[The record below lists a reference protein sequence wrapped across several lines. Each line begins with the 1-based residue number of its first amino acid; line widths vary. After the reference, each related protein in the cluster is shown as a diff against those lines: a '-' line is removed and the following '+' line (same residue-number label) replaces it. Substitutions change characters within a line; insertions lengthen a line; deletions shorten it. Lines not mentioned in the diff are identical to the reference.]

1 MISKLSIKQKLIAIM
16 LIPLIIVIL
25 LAAKLAYDSYR
36 SLENLKSLDKVV
48 ILSTKIGALVH
59 EAQKER
65 GMTAGFIGSKGV
77 KFKDDLPKQREEVN
91 KQITFLNEF
100 LSDFDKSK
108 YNDDFIKNLNSGLEK
123 LKDLQGVRNSVNSL
137 NIAAPIAIA
146 YYTDTNTLLL
156 NTLGTIVK
164 FSNSPNVTKE
174 LGSYMN
180 FLLAKERTGIERAV
194 GTNTFAQNKFTEGLK
209 ARFYTLIAEQTA
221 YLDIFSK
228 IASKDIVDF
237 YLKTVV
243 GKDIEEVEKMRKIAL
258 FSNIEEN
265 FGVEPNYWFERITNK
280 INLLKQVEDHISI
293 HLLNEINLEKDEA
306 TFHLILFSLL
316 SIFGIGITMIL
327 ARTIAFT
334 ILIDVASV
342 RAGIEEF
349 FAFINFEKDDIKL
362 IGVDSTDE
370 LGMMSKII
378 NKNIA
383 NTKANI
389 QRDRELIADTIRVA
403 NSINKGHLDQKIMV
417 NSNNPALNE
426 LKDIIN
432 EMLNTLNSN
441 ISNILTVLTSYS
453 KLDFRPRLKDNDLEG
468 IIQELEKDINILR
481 DVITQTLLDNKK
493 VGFTLKENANI
504 LSFNMQSISTAA
516 NSQAASLEETAAS
529 LEEITSNITNN
540 TQTTTKMASYGEKVK
555 ESIKIGQD
563 LANKTVSSMEDI
575 NKQALAINEA
585 IGVIDQIAFQ
595 TNILSLNAAVEAATA
610 GEAGKGF
617 AVVAQEVRNLANRS
631 AQAAKE
637 IKDIVEKASEKANN
651 GKSIATNMIDGYS
664 ELNNSISNTL
674 VTIENVATASKEQE
688 SGILQINDAI
698 NSLDASTQ
706 KNAQVAEQI
715 SNMATSIA
723 YTSNYLVTASSRTSF
738 IKDSLDKVDN
748 VDLVYDTALLKT
760 NLLKKKDEVYSKLGD
775 YKNFNVV
782 DDNSI
787 KDWLNS
793 NDNVSK
799 ISDKNLLENIKLLD
813 TTFYKNL
820 QDLVISNSNGDKPEV
835 LNEKASAVENC
846 TNEIFE
852 NLNDIKVGKK
862 S

>member
-59 EAQKER
+59 ETQKER

-77 KFKDDLPKQREEVN
+77 KFKDELPRQREEVN

-108 YNDDFIKNLNSGLEK
+108 YSDDFVKNLNSGLEK

-180 FLLAKERTGIERAV
+180 FLLSKERTGIERAV

-417 NSNNPALNE
+417 NSDNPALNE

-493 VGFTLKENANI
+493 VGITLKENANI

-516 NSQAASLEETAAS
+516 NSQAAS

-617 AVVAQEVRNLANRS
+617 AVVAGEVRNLASRS
-631 AQAAKE
+631 AEAANE
-637 IKDIVEKASEKANN
+637 IKRIVQLATSKTKEGSEIANSMIEGYTSLN
-651 GKSIATNMIDGYS
+651 ENISI
-664 ELNNSISNTL
+664 TL
-674 VTIENVATASKEQE
+674 DLIQNVTTASKEQ
-688 SGILQINDAI
+688 SIGMVQINDAV
-698 NSLDASTQ
+698 NNLDQITQ
-706 KNAQVAEQI
+706 KNAQ
-715 SNMATSIA
+715 S
-723 YTSNYLVTASSRTSF
+723 AS
-738 IKDSLDKVDN
+738 
-748 VDLVYDTALLKT
+748 
-760 NLLKKKDEVYSKLGD
+760 E
-775 YKNFNVV
+775 
-782 DDNSI
+782 
-787 KDWLNS
+787 
-793 NDNVSK
+793 
-799 ISDKNLLENIKLLD
+799 
-813 TTFYKNL
+813 
-820 QDLVISNSNGDKPEV
+820 
-835 LNEKASAVENC
+835 
-846 TNEIFE
+846 TNEIAKQTLKISNEIIEQVNSKEF
-852 NLNDIKVGKK
+852 DGK
-862 S
+862 

>member
-16 LIPLIIVIL
+16 LIPLVIVIL

-59 EAQKER
+59 ETQKER

-77 KFKDDLPKQREEVN
+77 KFKDELPRQREEVN

-108 YNDDFIKNLNSGLEK
+108 YSDDFVKNLNSGLEK

-180 FLLAKERTGIERAV
+180 FLLSKERTGIERAV
-194 GTNTFAQNKFTEGLK
+194 GTNTFVQNKFTEGLK

-221 YLDIFSK
+221 YMDIFSK

-265 FGVEPNYWFERITNK
+265 FGVDPNYWFETITNK
-280 INLLKQVEDHISI
+280 INLLKQVEDHIST

-327 ARTIAFT
+327 ARTIVFT

-493 VGFTLKENANI
+493 VGITLKENANI

-563 LANKTVSSMEDI
+563 LANKTVNSMEDI

-585 IGVIDQIAFQ
+585 IGVIDNIAFQ

-617 AVVAQEVRNLANRS
+617 AVVAQEVRNLATRS
-631 AQAAKE
+631 AEAANE
-637 IKDIVEKASEKANN
+637 IKRIVQLATSKTKEGSEIANSMIEGYTSLN
-651 GKSIATNMIDGYS
+651 ENISI
-664 ELNNSISNTL
+664 TL
-674 VTIENVATASKEQE
+674 DLIQNVTTASKEQ
-688 SGILQINDAI
+688 SVGMVQINDAV
-698 NSLDASTQ
+698 NNLDQITQ
-706 KNAQVAEQI
+706 RNAQSASEANEIAKQTLKI
-715 SNMATSIA
+715 SNEIIEQV
-723 YTSNYLVTASSRTSF
+723 N
-738 IKDSLDKVDN
+738 
-748 VDLVYDTALLKT
+748 
-760 NLLKKKDEVYSKLGD
+760 SKEFD
-775 YKNFNVV
+775 
-782 DDNSI
+782 
-787 KDWLNS
+787 
-793 NDNVSK
+793 
-799 ISDKNLLENIKLLD
+799 
-813 TTFYKNL
+813 
-820 QDLVISNSNGDKPEV
+820 
-835 LNEKASAVENC
+835 
-846 TNEIFE
+846 
-852 NLNDIKVGKK
+852 GK
-862 S
+862 

>member
-16 LIPLIIVIL
+16 LIPLVIVIL

-59 EAQKER
+59 ETQKER

-77 KFKDDLPKQREEVN
+77 KFKDELPRQREEVN

-108 YNDDFIKNLNSGLEK
+108 YSDDFVKNLNSGLEK

-137 NIAAPIAIA
+137 NISAPIAIA

-180 FLLAKERTGIERAV
+180 FLLSKERTGIERAV

-221 YLDIFSK
+221 YMDIFSK

-265 FGVEPNYWFERITNK
+265 FGVDPNYWFETITNK
-280 INLLKQVEDHISI
+280 INLLKQVEDHIST

-493 VGFTLKENANI
+493 VGITLKENANI

-555 ESIKIGQD
+555 QSIKIGQD

-585 IGVIDQIAFQ
+585 IGVIDNIAFQ

-610 GEAGKGF
+610 GEAGKGV
-617 AVVAQEVRNLANRS
+617 AVVAQEVRNLATRS
-631 AQAAKE
+631 AEAANE
-637 IKDIVEKASEKANN
+637 IKRIVQLATSKTKEGSEIANSMIEGYTSLN
-651 GKSIATNMIDGYS
+651 ENISI
-664 ELNNSISNTL
+664 TL
-674 VTIENVATASKEQE
+674 DLIQNVTTASKEQ
-688 SGILQINDAI
+688 SVGMVQINDAV
-698 NSLDASTQ
+698 NNLDQITQ
-706 KNAQVAEQI
+706 RNAQSASEANEIAKQTLKI
-715 SNMATSIA
+715 SNEIIEQV
-723 YTSNYLVTASSRTSF
+723 N
-738 IKDSLDKVDN
+738 
-748 VDLVYDTALLKT
+748 
-760 NLLKKKDEVYSKLGD
+760 SKEFD
-775 YKNFNVV
+775 
-782 DDNSI
+782 
-787 KDWLNS
+787 
-793 NDNVSK
+793 
-799 ISDKNLLENIKLLD
+799 
-813 TTFYKNL
+813 
-820 QDLVISNSNGDKPEV
+820 
-835 LNEKASAVENC
+835 
-846 TNEIFE
+846 
-852 NLNDIKVGKK
+852 GK
-862 S
+862 

>member
-16 LIPLIIVIL
+16 LIPLVIVIL

-59 EAQKER
+59 ETQKER

-77 KFKDDLPKQREEVN
+77 KFKDELPRQREEVN

-108 YNDDFIKNLNSGLEK
+108 YSDDFVKNLNSGLEK

-180 FLLAKERTGIERAV
+180 FLLSKERTGIERAV

-265 FGVEPNYWFERITNK
+265 FGVDPNYWFETITNK
-280 INLLKQVEDHISI
+280 INLLKQVEDHIST

-493 VGFTLKENANI
+493 VGITLKENANI

-585 IGVIDQIAFQ
+585 IGVIDNIAFQ

-617 AVVAQEVRNLANRS
+617 AVVAQEVRNLATRS
-631 AQAAKE
+631 AEAANE
-637 IKDIVEKASEKANN
+637 IKRIVQLATSKTKEGSEIANSMIEGYTSLN
-651 GKSIATNMIDGYS
+651 ENISI
-664 ELNNSISNTL
+664 TL
-674 VTIENVATASKEQE
+674 DLIQNVTTASKEQ
-688 SGILQINDAI
+688 SIGMVQINDAV
-698 NSLDASTQ
+698 NNLDQITQ
-706 KNAQVAEQI
+706 RNAQSASEANEIAKQTLKI
-715 SNMATSIA
+715 SNEIIEQV
-723 YTSNYLVTASSRTSF
+723 N
-738 IKDSLDKVDN
+738 
-748 VDLVYDTALLKT
+748 
-760 NLLKKKDEVYSKLGD
+760 SKEFD
-775 YKNFNVV
+775 
-782 DDNSI
+782 
-787 KDWLNS
+787 
-793 NDNVSK
+793 
-799 ISDKNLLENIKLLD
+799 
-813 TTFYKNL
+813 
-820 QDLVISNSNGDKPEV
+820 
-835 LNEKASAVENC
+835 
-846 TNEIFE
+846 
-852 NLNDIKVGKK
+852 GK
-862 S
+862 

>member
-16 LIPLIIVIL
+16 LIPLVIVIL

-59 EAQKER
+59 ETQKER

-77 KFKDDLPKQREEVN
+77 KFKDELPRQREEVN

-108 YNDDFIKNLNSGLEK
+108 YSDDFVKNLNSGLEK

-180 FLLAKERTGIERAV
+180 FLLSKERTGIERAV

-221 YLDIFSK
+221 YMDIFSK

-258 FSNIEEN
+258 FNNIEEN
-265 FGVEPNYWFERITNK
+265 FGVDPNYWFETITNK
-280 INLLKQVEDHISI
+280 INLLKQVEDHIST

-493 VGFTLKENANI
+493 VGITLKENANI

-563 LANKTVSSMEDI
+563 LANKTVNSMEDI

-617 AVVAQEVRNLANRS
+617 AVVAGEVRNLASRS
-631 AQAAKE
+631 AEAANE
-637 IKDIVEKASEKANN
+637 IKRIVQLATSKTKEGSEIANSMIEGYTSLN
-651 GKSIATNMIDGYS
+651 ENISI
-664 ELNNSISNTL
+664 TL
-674 VTIENVATASKEQE
+674 DLIQNVTTASKEQ
-688 SGILQINDAI
+688 SVGMVQINDAV
-698 NSLDASTQ
+698 NNLDQITQ
-706 KNAQVAEQI
+706 RNAQSASEANEIAKQTLKI
-715 SNMATSIA
+715 SNEIIEQV
-723 YTSNYLVTASSRTSF
+723 N
-738 IKDSLDKVDN
+738 
-748 VDLVYDTALLKT
+748 
-760 NLLKKKDEVYSKLGD
+760 SKEFD
-775 YKNFNVV
+775 
-782 DDNSI
+782 
-787 KDWLNS
+787 
-793 NDNVSK
+793 
-799 ISDKNLLENIKLLD
+799 
-813 TTFYKNL
+813 
-820 QDLVISNSNGDKPEV
+820 
-835 LNEKASAVENC
+835 
-846 TNEIFE
+846 
-852 NLNDIKVGKK
+852 GK
-862 S
+862 

>member
-16 LIPLIIVIL
+16 LIPLVIVIL

-59 EAQKER
+59 ETQKER

-77 KFKDDLPKQREEVN
+77 KFKDELPRQREEVN

-108 YNDDFIKNLNSGLEK
+108 YSDDFVKNLNSGLEK

-137 NIAAPIAIA
+137 NISAPIAIA

-180 FLLAKERTGIERAV
+180 FLLSKERTGIERAV

-221 YLDIFSK
+221 YMDIFSK

-265 FGVEPNYWFERITNK
+265 FGVDPNYWFETITNK
-280 INLLKQVEDHISI
+280 INLLKQVEDHIST

-493 VGFTLKENANI
+493 VGITLKENANI

-585 IGVIDQIAFQ
+585 IGVIDNIAFQ

-617 AVVAQEVRNLANRS
+617 AVVAQEVRNLATRS
-631 AQAAKE
+631 AEAANE
-637 IKDIVEKASEKANN
+637 IKRIVQLATSKTKEGSEIANSMIEGYTSLN
-651 GKSIATNMIDGYS
+651 ENISI
-664 ELNNSISNTL
+664 TL
-674 VTIENVATASKEQE
+674 DLIQNVTTASKEQ
-688 SGILQINDAI
+688 SVGMVQINDAV
-698 NSLDASTQ
+698 NNLDQITQ
-706 KNAQVAEQI
+706 RNAQSASEANEIAKQTLKI
-715 SNMATSIA
+715 SNEIIEQV
-723 YTSNYLVTASSRTSF
+723 N
-738 IKDSLDKVDN
+738 
-748 VDLVYDTALLKT
+748 
-760 NLLKKKDEVYSKLGD
+760 SKEFD
-775 YKNFNVV
+775 
-782 DDNSI
+782 
-787 KDWLNS
+787 
-793 NDNVSK
+793 
-799 ISDKNLLENIKLLD
+799 
-813 TTFYKNL
+813 
-820 QDLVISNSNGDKPEV
+820 
-835 LNEKASAVENC
+835 
-846 TNEIFE
+846 
-852 NLNDIKVGKK
+852 GK
-862 S
+862 

>member
-16 LIPLIIVIL
+16 LIPLVIVIL

-48 ILSTKIGALVH
+48 ILSTKIGTLVH
-59 EAQKER
+59 ETQKER

-77 KFKDDLPKQREEVN
+77 KFKDELPRQREEVN

-108 YNDDFIKNLNSGLEK
+108 YSDDFVKNLNSGLEK

-137 NIAAPIAIA
+137 NISAPIAIA

-180 FLLAKERTGIERAV
+180 FLLSKERTGIERAV

-265 FGVEPNYWFERITNK
+265 FGVDPNYWFETITNK
-280 INLLKQVEDHISI
+280 INLLKQVEDHIST

-493 VGFTLKENANI
+493 VGITLKENANI

-585 IGVIDQIAFQ
+585 IGVIDNIAFQ

-617 AVVAQEVRNLANRS
+617 AVVAQEVRNLATRS
-631 AQAAKE
+631 AEAANE
-637 IKDIVEKASEKANN
+637 IKRIVQLATSKTKEGSEIANSMIEGYTSLN
-651 GKSIATNMIDGYS
+651 ENISI
-664 ELNNSISNTL
+664 TL
-674 VTIENVATASKEQE
+674 DLIQNVTTASKEQ
-688 SGILQINDAI
+688 SVGMVQINDAV
-698 NSLDASTQ
+698 NNLDQITQ
-706 KNAQVAEQI
+706 RNAQSASEANEIAKQTLKI
-715 SNMATSIA
+715 SNEIIEQV
-723 YTSNYLVTASSRTSF
+723 N
-738 IKDSLDKVDN
+738 
-748 VDLVYDTALLKT
+748 
-760 NLLKKKDEVYSKLGD
+760 SKEFD
-775 YKNFNVV
+775 
-782 DDNSI
+782 
-787 KDWLNS
+787 
-793 NDNVSK
+793 
-799 ISDKNLLENIKLLD
+799 
-813 TTFYKNL
+813 
-820 QDLVISNSNGDKPEV
+820 
-835 LNEKASAVENC
+835 
-846 TNEIFE
+846 
-852 NLNDIKVGKK
+852 GK
-862 S
+862 

>member
-16 LIPLIIVIL
+16 LIPLVIVIL

-59 EAQKER
+59 ETQKER

-77 KFKDDLPKQREEVN
+77 KFKDELPRQREEVN

-108 YNDDFIKNLNSGLEK
+108 YSDDFVKNLNSGLEK
-123 LKDLQGVRNSVNSL
+123 LKDLQGVRNSVNSF
-137 NIAAPIAIA
+137 NISAPIAIA

-180 FLLAKERTGIERAV
+180 FLLSKERTGIERAV

-265 FGVEPNYWFERITNK
+265 FGVDPNYWFETITNK
-280 INLLKQVEDHISI
+280 INLLKQVEDHIST

-493 VGFTLKENANI
+493 VGITLKENANI

-585 IGVIDQIAFQ
+585 IGVIDNIAFQ

-617 AVVAQEVRNLANRS
+617 AVVAQEVRNLATRS
-631 AQAAKE
+631 AEAANE
-637 IKDIVEKASEKANN
+637 IKRIVQLATSKTKEGSEIANSMIEGYTSLN
-651 GKSIATNMIDGYS
+651 ENISI
-664 ELNNSISNTL
+664 TL
-674 VTIENVATASKEQE
+674 DLIQNVTTASKEQ
-688 SGILQINDAI
+688 SVGMVQINDAV
-698 NSLDASTQ
+698 NNLDQITQ
-706 KNAQVAEQI
+706 RNAQSASEANEIAKQTLKI
-715 SNMATSIA
+715 SNEIIEQV
-723 YTSNYLVTASSRTSF
+723 N
-738 IKDSLDKVDN
+738 
-748 VDLVYDTALLKT
+748 
-760 NLLKKKDEVYSKLGD
+760 SKEFD
-775 YKNFNVV
+775 
-782 DDNSI
+782 
-787 KDWLNS
+787 
-793 NDNVSK
+793 
-799 ISDKNLLENIKLLD
+799 
-813 TTFYKNL
+813 
-820 QDLVISNSNGDKPEV
+820 
-835 LNEKASAVENC
+835 
-846 TNEIFE
+846 
-852 NLNDIKVGKK
+852 GK
-862 S
+862 

>member
-16 LIPLIIVIL
+16 LIPLVIVIL
-25 LAAKLAYDSYR
+25 LAAKLAYDSYN

-59 EAQKER
+59 ETQKER

-265 FGVEPNYWFERITNK
+265 FGVEQNYWFERITNK

-617 AVVAQEVRNLANRS
+617 AVVAGEVRNLASRS
-631 AQAAKE
+631 AEAANE
-637 IKDIVEKASEKANN
+637 IKRIVQLATSKTKEGSEVANSMIEGYTSLN
-651 GKSIATNMIDGYS
+651 ENISI
-664 ELNNSISNTL
+664 TL
-674 VTIENVATASKEQE
+674 DLIQNVTTASKEQ
-688 SGILQINDAI
+688 SIGMVQINDAV
-698 NSLDASTQ
+698 NNLDQITQ
-706 KNAQVAEQI
+706 KNAQSASEANEIAKQTLKI
-715 SNMATSIA
+715 SNEIIEQV
-723 YTSNYLVTASSRTSF
+723 N
-738 IKDSLDKVDN
+738 
-748 VDLVYDTALLKT
+748 
-760 NLLKKKDEVYSKLGD
+760 SKEFD
-775 YKNFNVV
+775 
-782 DDNSI
+782 
-787 KDWLNS
+787 
-793 NDNVSK
+793 
-799 ISDKNLLENIKLLD
+799 
-813 TTFYKNL
+813 
-820 QDLVISNSNGDKPEV
+820 
-835 LNEKASAVENC
+835 
-846 TNEIFE
+846 
-852 NLNDIKVGKK
+852 GK
-862 S
+862 

>member
-16 LIPLIIVIL
+16 LIPLVIVIL

-59 EAQKER
+59 ETQKER

-77 KFKDDLPKQREEVN
+77 KFKDELPRQREEVN
-91 KQITFLNEF
+91 KQIIFLNEF

-108 YNDDFIKNLNSGLEK
+108 YSDDFVKNLNSGLEK

-137 NIAAPIAIA
+137 NISAPIAIA

-164 FSNSPNVTKE
+164 FSNSPNITKE

-180 FLLAKERTGIERAV
+180 FLLSKERTGIERAV

-221 YLDIFSK
+221 YMDIFSK

-453 KLDFRPRLKDNDLEG
+453 KLDFRPRLKHNDLEG

-585 IGVIDQIAFQ
+585 IGVIDNIAFQ

-617 AVVAQEVRNLANRS
+617 AVVAGEVRNLASRS
-631 AQAAKE
+631 AEAANE
-637 IKDIVEKASEKANN
+637 IKRIVQLATSKTKEGSEIANSMIEGYTSLN
-651 GKSIATNMIDGYS
+651 ENISI
-664 ELNNSISNTL
+664 TL
-674 VTIENVATASKEQE
+674 DLIQNVTTASKEQ
-688 SGILQINDAI
+688 SVGMVQINDAV
-698 NSLDASTQ
+698 NNLDQITQ
-706 KNAQVAEQI
+706 KNAQSASEANEIAKQTLKI
-715 SNMATSIA
+715 SNEIIEQV
-723 YTSNYLVTASSRTSF
+723 N
-738 IKDSLDKVDN
+738 
-748 VDLVYDTALLKT
+748 
-760 NLLKKKDEVYSKLGD
+760 SKEFD
-775 YKNFNVV
+775 
-782 DDNSI
+782 
-787 KDWLNS
+787 
-793 NDNVSK
+793 
-799 ISDKNLLENIKLLD
+799 
-813 TTFYKNL
+813 
-820 QDLVISNSNGDKPEV
+820 
-835 LNEKASAVENC
+835 
-846 TNEIFE
+846 
-852 NLNDIKVGKK
+852 GK
-862 S
+862 

>member
-16 LIPLIIVIL
+16 LIPLVIVIL

-59 EAQKER
+59 ETQKER

-77 KFKDDLPKQREEVN
+77 KFKDELPRQREEVN

-108 YNDDFIKNLNSGLEK
+108 YSDDFVKNLNSGLEK

-180 FLLAKERTGIERAV
+180 FLLSKERTGIERAV

-221 YLDIFSK
+221 YMDIFSK

-265 FGVEPNYWFERITNK
+265 FGVDPNYWFETITKK
-280 INLLKQVEDHISI
+280 INLLKQVEDHIST

-468 IIQELEKDINILR
+468 IIKELEKDINILR

-493 VGFTLKENANI
+493 VGITLKENANI

-540 TQTTTKMASYGEKVK
+540 TQTTTKMASYGEIVK

-617 AVVAQEVRNLANRS
+617 AVVAQEVRNLATRS
-631 AQAAKE
+631 AEAANE
-637 IKDIVEKASEKANN
+637 IKRIVQLATSKTKEGSEIANSMIEGYTSLN
-651 GKSIATNMIDGYS
+651 ENISI
-664 ELNNSISNTL
+664 TL
-674 VTIENVATASKEQE
+674 DLIQNVTTASKEQ
-688 SGILQINDAI
+688 SIGMVQINDAV
-698 NSLDASTQ
+698 NNLDQITQ
-706 KNAQVAEQI
+706 KNAQSASEANEIAKQTLKI
-715 SNMATSIA
+715 SNEIIEQV
-723 YTSNYLVTASSRTSF
+723 N
-738 IKDSLDKVDN
+738 
-748 VDLVYDTALLKT
+748 
-760 NLLKKKDEVYSKLGD
+760 SKEFD
-775 YKNFNVV
+775 
-782 DDNSI
+782 
-787 KDWLNS
+787 
-793 NDNVSK
+793 
-799 ISDKNLLENIKLLD
+799 
-813 TTFYKNL
+813 
-820 QDLVISNSNGDKPEV
+820 
-835 LNEKASAVENC
+835 
-846 TNEIFE
+846 
-852 NLNDIKVGKK
+852 GK
-862 S
+862 

>member
-16 LIPLIIVIL
+16 LIPLVIVIL

-59 EAQKER
+59 ETQKER

-77 KFKDDLPKQREEVN
+77 KFKDELPRQREEVN

-108 YNDDFIKNLNSGLEK
+108 YSDDFVKNLNSGLEK

-180 FLLAKERTGIERAV
+180 FLLSKERTGIERAV

-221 YLDIFSK
+221 YMDIFSK

-265 FGVEPNYWFERITNK
+265 FGVDPNYWFETITNK
-280 INLLKQVEDHISI
+280 INLLKQVEDHIST

-493 VGFTLKENANI
+493 VGITLKENANI

-585 IGVIDQIAFQ
+585 IGVIDNIAFQ

-617 AVVAQEVRNLANRS
+617 AVVAQEVRNLATRS
-631 AQAAKE
+631 AEAANE
-637 IKDIVEKASEKANN
+637 IKRIVQLATSKTKEGSEIANSMIEGYTSLN
-651 GKSIATNMIDGYS
+651 ENISI
-664 ELNNSISNTL
+664 TL
-674 VTIENVATASKEQE
+674 DLIQNVTTASKEQ
-688 SGILQINDAI
+688 SVGMVQINDAV
-698 NSLDASTQ
+698 NNLDQITQ
-706 KNAQVAEQI
+706 KNAQSASEANEIAKQTLKI
-715 SNMATSIA
+715 SNEIIEQV
-723 YTSNYLVTASSRTSF
+723 N
-738 IKDSLDKVDN
+738 
-748 VDLVYDTALLKT
+748 
-760 NLLKKKDEVYSKLGD
+760 SKEFD
-775 YKNFNVV
+775 
-782 DDNSI
+782 
-787 KDWLNS
+787 
-793 NDNVSK
+793 
-799 ISDKNLLENIKLLD
+799 
-813 TTFYKNL
+813 
-820 QDLVISNSNGDKPEV
+820 
-835 LNEKASAVENC
+835 
-846 TNEIFE
+846 
-852 NLNDIKVGKK
+852 GK
-862 S
+862 